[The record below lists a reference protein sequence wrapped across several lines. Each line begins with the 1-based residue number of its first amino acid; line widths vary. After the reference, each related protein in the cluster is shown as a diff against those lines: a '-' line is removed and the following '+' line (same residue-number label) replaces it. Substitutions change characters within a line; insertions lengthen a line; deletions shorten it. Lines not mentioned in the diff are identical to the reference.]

1 MLCQHCK
8 KNPATFSYVEIIN
21 GAKFES
27 HLCDSCYA
35 DLVGDLGSKA
45 NNDLWAGL
53 FGEPSVKEK
62 KCTVCGTRYS
72 DYERTG
78 LLGCPNCYDMFREEL
93 LPSIRRIQ
101 GKVDHV
107 GKAAKNND
115 DLGLHR
121 RLKSLQ
127 EQLEQALKERRYAE
141 AGRLNNQI
149 AEINKTLYGG
159 GEDDE

>member
-8 KNPATFSYVEIIN
+8 KNAATVSYVEIIN
-21 GAKFES
+21 GKKFES
-27 HLCDSCYA
+27 HLCAPCYS
-35 DLVGDLGSKA
+35 DLLGDLNSKA

-53 FGEPSVKEK
+53 FGEPAVAEK
-62 KCTVCGTRYS
+62 KCTVCGAKYS

-101 GKVDHV
+101 GKVNHV
-107 GKAAKNND
+107 GKTAVNND
-115 DLGLHR
+115 ELGLHR

-127 EQLEQALKERRYAE
+127 EQLEQALKERRYGE
-141 AGRLNNQI
+141 AGRLNRQI